1 MLRILLILLCVA
13 AGFHASAQAGQA
25 PAFPATDDVAV
36 SELEQGKRDSIKEVI
51 SGCSEAVLEP
61 AIRTYMDRA
70 NAKGSN
76 LQSTGEAQTMLEALP
91 AWKSKV
97 VPGVEAMCRCWYA
110 EVISE
115 LESAQSIKQLLA
127 VLDQFP
133 AKAPKVLKNIAANKA
148 CFDGMKSGL
157 RRDIVK

>member
-1 MLRILLILLCVA
+1 MLRILVLLGVI
-13 AGFHASAQAGQA
+13 AGFHASAQAGQVSTPP
-25 PAFPATDDVAV
+25 PAHDVAV
-36 SELEQGKRDSIKEVI
+36 SELEQGKLDSIKEVI

-61 AIRTYMDRA
+61 TIRKYMDKA

-76 LQSTGEAQTMLEALP
+76 LRSTGEARTMLESLP

-110 EVISE
+110 DVVSD

-133 AKAPKVLKNIAANKA
+133 ARAPKVLKNIAANTA

-157 RRDIVK
+157 RGDIAK